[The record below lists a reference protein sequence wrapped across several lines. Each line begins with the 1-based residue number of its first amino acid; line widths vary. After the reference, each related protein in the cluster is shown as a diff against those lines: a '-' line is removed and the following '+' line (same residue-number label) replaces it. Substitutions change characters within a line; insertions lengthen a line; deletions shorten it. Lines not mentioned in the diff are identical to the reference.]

1 MIPLYAPRDTAEAA
15 VIASLLEAYGVRFF
29 IQGQAFGSLYPGPL
43 SNSLNA
49 QMVMVDEAQAALAR
63 ELLAEFMADAEGSPP
78 APDDAG

>member
-49 QMVMVDEAQAALAR
+49 QMVMVDEAQVELAR
-63 ELLAEFMADAEGSPP
+63 DLLAEFMVDADDAEP
-78 APDDAG
+78 AADDVE

>member
-15 VIASLLEAYGVRFF
+15 VVAALLEAYDVRFF

-49 QMVMVDEAQAALAR
+49 LMVMVDAGQVDLAR
-63 ELLAEFMADAEGSPP
+63 ELLAEFMADA
-78 APDDAG
+78 DDAEPAAEEGD